1 MAECPVCLGP
11 FNNPHSLRCGH
22 TYNLQCIQ
30 RLSPKICPE
39 CRTPFNDRDVRPNYA
54 VRRTDQQETEPLDN
68 GIKCDSDE
76 KLVIIDNSGSM
87 NTQDSTV
94 IEENQNESITSLYN
108 RTRYEEA
115 HQRAQFILEQCKN
128 KGEKVSFFL
137 MNRVSD
143 NNIDYKKN
151 IDYITYDPEYIEDDF
166 DGNFNRLFHN
176 KNVYGMTP
184 LSDVTA
190 HIRKL
195 LKNKNKSKLYC
206 INYITDGIP
215 NSSSYNENEKFKSEL
230 RKLISTVPCLLI
242 FNLTTDE
249 DDVVK
254 YYNELDVSLNNGL
267 SEMTLVVDILDD
279 FESEAKE
286 VKVVNPWLA
295 YSLEIHK
302 IRVAGVKHKTFDL
315 LDEKSMDMIDVSIFL
330 KIIFNNRNFP
340 RIGNYN
346 EFFSALEEEVR
357 NHQNVYDITT
367 KTFKPIVDINML
379 KRKHFYEQKINFIKK
394 NLFSIAIPI
403 IVIFIT
409 MLSI

>member
-1 MAECPVCLGP
+1 M
-11 FNNPHSLRCGH
+11 
-22 TYNLQCIQ
+22 YN
-30 RLSPKICPE
+30 K
-39 CRTPFNDRDVRPNYA
+39 
-54 VRRTDQQETEPLDN
+54 
-68 GIKCDSDE
+68 
-76 KLVIIDNSGSM
+76 
-87 NTQDSTV
+87 
-94 IEENQNESITSLYN
+94 
-108 RTRYEEA
+108 TRYEEA

-143 NNIDYKKN
+143 NIDYKKN

-166 DGNFNRLFHN
+166 DDNFNKLFHN

-195 LKNKNKSKLYC
+195 LKYKNKSKLYC

-249 DDVVK
+249 DDVVE
-254 YYNELDVSLNNGL
+254 YYNDLDVSLNKGL

-279 FESEAKE
+279 FESEANE
-286 VKVVNPWLA
+286 VKAVNPWLA

-302 IRVAGVKHKTFDL
+302 IRVAGVKHITFDL
-315 LDEKSMDMIDVSIFL
+315 LDEKSMDMRYVSIFL
-330 KIIFNNRNFP
+330 KILFNNRNFP
-340 RIGNYN
+340 NIGNYN

-357 NHQNVYDITT
+357 NHQKVYDITT

-403 IVIFIT
+403 IVIFMGILIT
-409 MLSI
+409 ILSIK